1 MKLSIEELKNKL
13 VDYIGEDT
21 SDKAIELL
29 EDFSDSTSEYTS
41 DIEWE
46 TRYNEL
52 DAEWRKKYI
61 ERFTENRNISDE
73 SSENEEVEKSYKY
86 DDLFNESEVE

>member
-41 DIEWE
+41 DIDWE
-46 TRYNEL
+46 ARYNEL
-52 DAEWRKKYI
+52 DAEWRKKYM
-61 ERFTENRNISDE
+61 ERFTDKDVIIVDA
-73 SSENEEVEKSYKY
+73 SEECINEKTYKY